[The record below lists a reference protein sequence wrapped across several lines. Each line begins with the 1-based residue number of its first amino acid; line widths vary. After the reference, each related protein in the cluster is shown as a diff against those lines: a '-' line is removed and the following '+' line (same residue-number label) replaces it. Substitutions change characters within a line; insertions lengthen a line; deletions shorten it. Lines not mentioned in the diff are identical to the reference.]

1 MSAAPDLPF
10 CALFFHPCP
19 KRLHQPWGP
28 FKPYSGVQVL
38 VLPLMALQAPVSLDI
53 TGAVTALSLGSCNG
67 DQAIVRAHSMGTRE
81 ESRSLLLSAE
91 GSLKGRRSGLGTDLP
106 QVSAHQSSPCKGT
119 RLPFPRRKSEPG
131 TNFPFAV
138 GSGSNA
144 WLWPAGACLPPQSH
158 LRPLLPDFSGSRS
171 LQWAETPSSGGLLL
185 PPYHHLNSLRPQPQF
200 YFLVTDIP
208 LIHTQIHTASLSLHL
223 VSMSG
228 ISR

>member
-1 MSAAPDLPF
+1 
-10 CALFFHPCP
+10 
-19 KRLHQPWGP
+19 
-28 FKPYSGVQVL
+28 
-38 VLPLMALQAPVSLDI
+38 MALQAPVSLDV
-53 TGAVTALSLGSCNG
+53 TGAVTALSPRSCNG
-67 DQAIVRAHSMGTRE
+67 GQAIVRAHSMGTQE
-81 ESRSLLLSAE
+81 EPCSLLLSAE
-91 GSLKGRRSGLGTDLP
+91 GSLRGRRSGLGTDLP

-119 RLPFPRRKSEPG
+119 RLPFPRWKSEPG

-144 WLWPAGACLPPQSH
+144 CWGLLGPAFLPSLTLGLSFLTSPALVLCSGQ
-158 LRPLLPDFSGSRS
+158 RPHPLPG
-171 LQWAETPSSGGLLL
+171 PLL